1 MDTKTVTSVMESG
14 WRFEAIG
21 DFDGD
26 RAEDILW
33 RHSSTKEL
41 VVWLLDPETAT
52 IKTGSGYIKQT
63 ATQNYMIPDS
73 FRVAGVGDTN
83 GDGKG
88 DIIWRNELASNV
100 VIWQMDG
107 NQLKPGVGG
116 VVGTYNPERTIL
128 TPIPVDAGWELVD
141 TARINDD
148 AKFDLVWRNRTSNQV
163 VNWIMDGNVLTS
175 GGTTTQ
181 LLGAAYDIESVGDF
195 NGDGRGDLLWRD
207 TQGNVQMWLV
217 NSQYNN
223 YDIQTL
229 KLQATGAFIPAVGTE
244 WKLVGVEDF
253 SGDGKGDIVWRYQTP
268 GTQTSGAIVL
278 WTMDGATV
286 TQQSTSVSNADVT
299 NLNRQTLGTASK
311 ADFVDFGV
319 QLAAATDSGVSQNDW
334 ITNVR
339 RSELSGVAAAGSQ
352 VNLFANNVL
361 IGTTTAT
368 TAGTWS
374 IVGSELDDGVYTLS
388 TQITSKAG
396 FVMNQSIGRKLTI
409 DGTAADM
416 QITGVK
422 DGIAWDKQIN
432 LAGILRDMDPNAKVE
447 WSVSQNGTLQVSAV
461 LGATLENP
469 TATGAMIRQQALTAT
484 PITLGDATSTEVSK
498 PYEIT
503 LKATD
508 RAGNIST
515 QIFKG
520 MRLNLP
526 ELTEESF
533 LLPGSAA
540 LDYQPDDRIVSPTN
554 MLNNPTAGGGYLFIG
569 TGGSWG
575 YSSGTGGTGS
585 VNWTAVSNPVTAVPG
600 NATNLDSKVNYLAGL
615 RLALT
620 TAQKALSNHPTI
632 AMKKQSLS
640 EQLEMVMAVGEVVEQ
655 NNLFQSMTPM
665 LQGIFGKVYTAGG
678 ITKRQAIER
687 GWQFAKDLAISTKMT
702 GLQIFQANL
711 YAVGLIALKQ
721 NNVTN
726 STGLQGAIEAL
737 STTYARLRPTPNGNP
752 LDYFYGNKLYN
763 HNDFLSIA
771 WSSSPVNS
779 RYYKPTERVTSLG
792 TGSVQDAERQDLVTA
807 IADLTDHLRG
817 QANPMKALQMLDRT
831 FQAATQVTNLHQDSY
846 SFEGSTGVY
855 YSTSLF
861 QRQSSIH
868 DTGVSKGCGST
879 VVWRHGKREI
889 NHQSADSPKRVA
901 TTVDD

>member
-1 MDTKTVTSVMESG
+1 MFLDRSLTNATAITPATGSSLTISDAVASNNPADVFKFSLQQSSSLNLLASRLSGDVNIAIVQDKNNNGVVNANEVLHQSANAGLLAEQLKLSTLLPGNYFIVVELGTSTAADYTIELGTTKSTNADILWRDFSKNQVGYWRFDGLQYMDTKTVTSVMESG

-52 IKTGSGYIKQT
+52 IKTDSGYIKQT

-116 VVGTYNPERTIL
+116 AVGTYNPERTVL
-128 TPIPVDAGWELVD
+128 TPLSVDASWELVD
-141 TARINDD
+141 TVRINDD

-163 VNWIMDGNVLTS
+163 VNWMMDGNVLTS
-175 GGTTTQ
+175 GGATTQ

-207 TQGNVQMWLV
+207 TQGNTQMWLV
-217 NSQYNN
+217 NAQANN

-229 KLQATGAFIPAVGTE
+229 RLQATGALLPTVGME
-244 WKLVGVEDF
+244 YKLVGVEDF
-253 SGDGKGDIVWRYQTP
+253 SGDGKGDIVWRHQT
-268 GTQTSGAIVL
+268 GFLVL
-278 WTMDGATV
+278 WTMDGATI
-286 TQQSTSVSNADVT
+286 TQQSQMVSNTDVN

-339 RSELSGVAAAGSQ
+339 RSALSGVAAAGSQ
-352 VNLFANNVL
+352 VNLFANNIL

-374 IVGSELDDGVYTLS
+374 IVGSALDDGVYSLS
-388 TQITSKAG
+388 TQITSQTG
-396 FVMNQSIGRKLTI
+396 FVMNQTIGRKLTI

-469 TATGAMIRQQALTAT
+469 TVTGAMIRQQALTAT

-540 LDYQPDDRIVSPTN
+540 LDYQPDDRIVSPMN

-665 LQGIFGKVYTAGG
+665 LQGLFGNTPD
-678 ITKRQAIER
+678 R
-687 GWQFAKDLAISTKMT
+687 F
-702 GLQIFQANL
+702 
-711 YAVGLIALKQ
+711 
-721 NNVTN
+721 
-726 STGLQGAIEAL
+726 QGAKAP
-737 STTYARLRPTPNGNP
+737 YWRRLG
-752 LDYFYGNKLYN
+752 
-763 HNDFLSIA
+763 
-771 WSSSPVNS
+771 
-779 RYYKPTERVTSLG
+779 
-792 TGSVQDAERQDLVTA
+792 
-807 IADLTDHLRG
+807 
-817 QANPMKALQMLDRT
+817 
-831 FQAATQVTNLHQDSY
+831 
-846 SFEGSTGVY
+846 
-855 YSTSLF
+855 
-861 QRQSSIH
+861 
-868 DTGVSKGCGST
+868 
-879 VVWRHGKREI
+879 
-889 NHQSADSPKRVA
+889 
-901 TTVDD
+901 